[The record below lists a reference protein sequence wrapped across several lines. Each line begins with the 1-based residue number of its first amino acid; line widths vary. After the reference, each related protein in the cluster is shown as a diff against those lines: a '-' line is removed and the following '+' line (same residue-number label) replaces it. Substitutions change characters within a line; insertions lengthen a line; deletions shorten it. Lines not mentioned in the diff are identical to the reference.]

1 MDVVV
6 DEKEKECNRVMSYSE
21 QKKRALRWAKTQA
34 FLKIVRVK
42 NDV

>member
-6 DEKEKECNRVMSYSE
+6 DEKEKECNRVMSSE